1 MKNALCDFLQK
12 VPTEACMTMDGWTD
26 RYRHTHYF
34 TYTYHCLMDWQFKS
48 LVLSTKAFKGRQF
61 GEIIQKEFESILN
74 EFKINDKNI
83 ILVTDSATN
92 MISAANL
99 MEMKR
104 LPCLAHR
111 IQRLIMH
118 DMLKHSSMVPLHNV
132 INKMKRIQ
140 SVLLYQHDT
149 LKQINTELFQNQL
162 AKVLSEVNDLGKL
175 VLYSLIFNYSYWI
188 SIQ

>member
-1 MKNALCDFLQK
+1 MAGQ
-12 VPTEACMTMDGWTD
+12 TAIATHIIS
-26 RYRHTHYF
+26 HTH
-34 TYTYHCLMDWQFKS
+34 TIALWIGNLGEFKS